1 MIFQISDFL
10 HVDKFYNDLIMIN
23 LNDKHLPF
31 LGLYDVVVR
40 NPELC
45 PKVLQMLHQHAVLMG
60 LNNATDSVCPIDV
73 HDLVKEQDDQAIVK
87 VGTFITVLV
96 YSL

>member
-1 MIFQISDFL
+1 MIFYFLDFL
-10 HVDKFYNDLIMIN
+10 PVDNFHNDLIMISN
-23 LNDKHLPF
+23 YLPF

-45 PKVLQMLHQHAVLMG
+45 PKVLQMLYQHAVQMG

-87 VGTFITVLV
+87 VGTFTIVLFIG
-96 YSL
+96 

>member
-1 MIFQISDFL
+1 MVVRNPELCSKRD
-10 HVDKFYNDLIMIN
+10 NELIIII
-23 LNDKHLPF
+23 LGLITFFPS

-45 PKVLQMLHQHAVLMG
+45 PKVLQMLHQHAIRMG
-60 LNNATDSVCPIDV
+60 LNNANDSVCPIDV

-87 VGTFITVLV
+87 VGTFTIVLFIG
-96 YSL
+96 

>member
-1 MIFQISDFL
+1 
-10 HVDKFYNDLIMIN
+10 MIN

>member
-1 MIFQISDFL
+1 MIFYFLDFL
-10 HVDKFYNDLIMIN
+10 PVDNFHNDLIMISN
-23 LNDKHLPF
+23 YLPF

-87 VGTFITVLV
+87 VGTFTIVLFIG
-96 YSL
+96 

>member
-1 MIFQISDFL
+1 M
-10 HVDKFYNDLIMIN
+10 
-23 LNDKHLPF
+23 
-31 LGLYDVVVR
+31 VVR

-45 PKVLQMLHQHAVLMG
+45 PKVLQMLHQHAIRMG
-60 LNNATDSVCPIDV
+60 INNATGSVCPIDV

>member
-1 MIFQISDFL
+1 MVVRNPELCSKRDNELIII
-10 HVDKFYNDLIMIN
+10 DLGLITFF
-23 LNDKHLPF
+23 PS

-45 PKVLQMLHQHAVLMG
+45 PKVLQMLHQHAIRMG
-60 LNNATDSVCPIDV
+60 LNNANDSVCPIDV

-87 VGTFITVLV
+87 VGTFKIVLFIG
-96 YSL
+96 

>member
-1 MIFQISDFL
+1 M
-10 HVDKFYNDLIMIN
+10 DLGLITFF
-23 LNDKHLPF
+23 PS

-45 PKVLQMLHQHAVLMG
+45 PKVLQMLHQHAIRMG

-87 VGTFITVLV
+87 VGTFKPVLI
-96 YSL
+96 YSFSKD